1 MLLRNFFSYYIK
13 SLMMVN
19 EQLNMSY
26 LAKLKREY
34 MTMREADKITVTEI
48 EETINEME
56 VDEQS
61 KEQLYQML
69 TEQTNMRDLQMTDEG
84 SQDHT
89 QTQHPAYKSAAEDES
104 PWEYV
109 FRNEGQLSSTTEAR

>member
-1 MLLRNFFSYYIK
+1 
-13 SLMMVN
+13 MVN

-34 MTMREADKITVTEI
+34 MTMREADKITCTEI
-48 EETINEME
+48 DDTINEME

-69 TEQTNMRDLQMTDEG
+69 SEQTNMRDLQMTDEG
-84 SQDHT
+84 SQDHI
-89 QTQHPAYKSAAEDES
+89 QAQRPAFNSATGDGSA
-104 PWEYV
+104 WEYV
-109 FRNEGQLSSTTEAR
+109 FRN